1 MELIIRPPQQSDE
14 EAWRDLFAAYQ
25 KFYRAA
31 VPENIVAHTWARIH
45 SDDSPV
51 NALVA
56 EGEGSLLGITHYL
69 FHESTWSD
77 QPTCY
82 LEDLYVSKAA
92 RGSEAA
98 RLLILGVE
106 EAAREKGAFRL
117 YWHTQQYNGAARSLY
132 DSIMPPSSFM
142 VYRKGL

>member
-1 MELIIRPPQQSDE
+1 M
-14 EAWRDLFAAYQ
+14 
-25 KFYRAA
+25 
-31 VPENIVAHTWARIH
+31 
-45 SDDSPV
+45 
-51 NALVA
+51 
-56 EGEGSLLGITHYL
+56 LGITHYL
-69 FHESTWSD
+69 FHASTWSD